1 MCQELGVSRSGY
13 YRYRQRAV
21 SKRAR
26 ENAQLNLL
34 IKEIHLSS
42 HARYGSPRIH
52 AELQMRGIACGK
64 HRVARLMRAE
74 GVRGKASRRKR
85 WNPFPHAEYP
95 VGVDY
100 VKRNFVV
107 SAPNK
112 VWVSDIT
119 YIATT
124 EGWVYL
130 LVIVDLF
137 SRKVVGYSL
146 AADMEGGRLIKAFEE
161 AVQLRQ
167 PAQGLIFHSDRGMQY
182 VCHRFQACLERYGAL
197 SSMSR
202 KGNCFDNAVA
212 ESFFHTL
219 KTELIERNGYQTREE
234 ARRKIFEYIF
244 IFYNNK
250 RRHSY
255 LNYMTPME
263 FEQKFGDA

>member
-13 YRYRQRAV
+13 YRYCQRQLSQRT
-21 SKRAR
+21 R
-26 ENAQLNLL
+26 ENVQLISL
-34 IKEIHLSS
+34 IKEIHQASNG
-42 HARYGSPRIH
+42 RYGSPRIH
-52 AELQMRGIACGK
+52 AELLARDVVCGR
-64 HRVARLMRAE
+64 HRVARLMRAA
-74 GVRGKASRRKR
+74 GVRGKVSRRKK
-85 WNPFPHAEYP
+85 WNPFQHADYP

-100 VKRNFVV
+100 LKRNFAV

-119 YIATT
+119 YIATA

-146 AADMEGGRLIKAFEE
+146 AADMESGKVINAFEE
-161 AVQLRQ
+161 AVRLRQ
-167 PAQGLIFHSDRGMQY
+167 PAQGLIFHSDRGTQY
-182 VCHRFQACLERYGAL
+182 VSHRFQACLEQYGAQ

-219 KTELIERNGYQTREE
+219 KTELIELDGYQTREE

-263 FEQKFGDA
+263 FEKKFGDA